1 MILSM
6 TGYGRSTFILNE
18 ASYNVEIKTL
28 NSKTSDIR
36 CKLPPMFTEFE
47 MQIRKLINDE
57 VVRGRIEVNINLA
70 DGGGAEEVSINEKL
84 FKAYFAQMKQ
94 ISAGLN
100 VADADIFTA
109 VMRIPAITQSGG
121 SDLSEEDY
129 GKIEKAIKD
138 AAANLQKF
146 RMDEGKVL
154 AHDLETRVN
163 TIQNGIE
170 AVVPLE
176 EARIQKIKDR
186 LQKNLDEFIQVER
199 IDTNRFEQEII
210 YYLEKI
216 DITEEKVRLNQ
227 HCNYFKEQLSNKET
241 QVGRILSFIAQE
253 MGREINTLGSKAN
266 DQEMQ
271 QIVVQMKDEL
281 EKIKEQL
288 SNIL

>member
-6 TGYGRSTFILNE
+6 TGYGRSTLTLKE
-18 ASYNVEIKTL
+18 ASYHVEIKTL
-28 NSKTSDIR
+28 NSKSSDIR
-36 CKLPPMFTEFE
+36 CKLPPAFTEFE
-47 MQIRKLINDE
+47 MQIRKQINDE

-84 FKAYFAQMKQ
+84 FKAYFTQLRK
-94 ISAGLN
+94 ISSDLN

-129 GKIEKAIKD
+129 SKIEKAIKE
-138 AAANLQKF
+138 AATNLQKF

-163 TIQNGIE
+163 IIQNGIE
-170 AVVPLE
+170 AIIPLE
-176 EARIQKIKDR
+176 DARIQKIKDR

-199 IDTNRFEQEII
+199 IDSNRFEQEII

-266 DQEMQ
+266 DQELQ

>member
-6 TGYGRSTFILNE
+6 TGYGRSTFVLNE
-18 ASYNVEIKTL
+18 ASYHVEIKTL

-84 FKAYFAQMKQ
+84 FKAYFGQMKQ

-129 GKIEKAIKD
+129 IPIEKAIKE
-138 AAANLQKF
+138 AATNLQKF

-163 TIQNGIE
+163 SIQNGIE